1 MNNSQTIDK
10 MKQMKLYGMAR
21 AAASALD
28 MGLADITP
36 DEFLSHLVDDQYDDR
51 YNRRLARLIK
61 NASLDTAPALRR

>member
-28 MGLADITP
+28 MGLADITRMNFYP
-36 DEFLSHLVDDQYDDR
+36 LVDAEYDDR
-51 YNRRLARLIK
+51 YTG
-61 NASLDTAPALRR
+61 S